1 MLERLSR
8 LQLKKLSKKLA
19 EEYIKKFDGELDET
33 DLNKTIKFLNISRL
47 EFFDFVEK
55 HRNENIWTKSGN
67 KFELKM

>member
-1 MLERLSR
+1 MLEKPSAI
-8 LQLKKLSKKLA
+8 QLKKLSKKLA

-47 EFFDFVEK
+47 EFLILSKNTEMKIFGQ
-55 HRNENIWTKSGN
+55 SGN